1 MKQQLVV
8 VPGQFYATAGIT
20 PTTGT
25 ERLYDSLD
33 LVVYTAPFSATDFV
47 APQVWSV
54 EADTDAED
62 EITFEVIVGD
72 DDGQMERVV
81 VLYFMEGEGVWQLVE
96 LNISG
101 GMASATIPR
110 PVGEMLYFVQ
120 AVDDSGNVAVALD
133 HGNFFSVVTFNSPPA
148 ADAGPDRNENE
159 GTLLNFTGVFT
170 DPNPLDTHTFG
181 WAVEA
186 DNGQVVPGGTS
197 QNFSFTPFDNGTYTV
212 TFTVTDTQGAL
223 DVDSAVVTVANLPP
237 ITDAGPEQT
246 VDEGQQ
252 ADFVGAFT
260 DPGSNDTH
268 TTTWTVQTSAGI
280 TVATGSGLNF
290 SYTPDDDD
298 VFVVT
303 FSVEDDDGGEGSK
316 IVMLTVLN
324 VSPTADAGPDQ
335 MALAGQEVT
344 FSGTF
349 TDPGTADTH
358 TFLWEVEASNGQNV
372 PDGTDEELTFTPD
385 AAGTYTLTFT
395 VTDDDGGVGM
405 DTAVLTV
412 ESVEET
418 YTIYLPAVHRPGA
431 STAELPRWVLLLLP
445 GVVLGFGR
453 WRWREER
460 ISHELTR
467 IDFGENKSLACCG
480 VFLVVGETFVF
491 FPGGK
496 LINSTNSIK
505 EI

>member
-33 LVVYTAPFSATDFV
+33 LVVYTAPFSTTDFV

-54 EADTDAED
+54 EAITDMAG
-62 EITFEVIVGD
+62 EITFEVIVND
-72 DDGQMERVV
+72 DDGSLDRVI
-81 VLYFMEGEGVWQLVE
+81 VLYFLEGQNVWQPVE
-96 LNISG
+96 LTISD
-101 GMASATIPR
+101 GMASATIPQ

-133 HGNFFSVVTFNSPPA
+133 HGNLYSVSTSNSAPV

-181 WAVEA
+181 WTVVA

-223 DVDSAVVTVANLPP
+223 DADSAVVTVSNLPP

-246 VDEGQQ
+246 VNEGQQ
-252 ADFVGAFT
+252 ADFVGSFT

-268 TTTWTVQTSAGI
+268 TMAWTVVDSGGG
-280 TVATGSGLNF
+280 TVGNGSGLNF
-290 SYTPDDDD
+290 SFTPDDNDT
-298 VFVVT
+298 FTVT
-303 FSVEDDDGGEGSK
+303 FSVTDDDGGSDSTD
-316 IVMLTVLN
+316 VMLTSLN
-324 VSPTADAGPDQ
+324 VSPTADAGADQ
-335 MALAGQEVT
+335 MALVGEVVT
-344 FSGTF
+344 FDGTLS
-349 TDPGTADTH
+349 DPGTADTH

-372 PDGTDEELTFTPD
+372 PDGTNEDLTFTPD

-418 YTIYLPAVHRPGA
+418 YTIYIPAVHRPAA
-431 STAELPRWVLLLLP
+431 STAERPSWGLLFVPAL
-445 GVVLGFGR
+445 VLGFGR
-453 WRWREER
+453 WRWRR
-460 ISHELTR
+460 
-467 IDFGENKSLACCG
+467 
-480 VFLVVGETFVF
+480 
-491 FPGGK
+491 
-496 LINSTNSIK
+496 
-505 EI
+505 